1 MSESVGTIPSWYRVT
16 PAAERAQVE
25 AAVGERLARQLAET
39 TLVVL
44 DVDGVLT
51 SGDLL
56 YGARGETLKA
66 FNAKDGLGLIL
77 ARTVGIKRAVL
88 TGRRSD
94 IVARRTGELHFDIV
108 KMGRFD
114 KAEALREILAESDSL
129 PERTLY
135 MGDDL
140 IDMAAMEQVGLAV
153 TVPEAPA
160 VVREACG
167 YVTTAAGGRGAV
179 REVMDLLLMSRGMLG
194 EALGRLG
201 DPRWRPTA
209 KDLSTDET
217 G

>member
-1 MSESVGTIPSWYRVT
+1 MNGPGPEVPAWYPVIPDQ
-16 PAAERAQVE
+16 ERAKAIEAVGRDL
-25 AAVGERLARQLAET
+25 AAVFANIE
-39 TLVVL
+39 LVVL

-66 FNAKDGLGLIL
+66 FNAKDGLGLVL
-77 ARTVGIKRAVL
+77 ARTVGLKRAVL

-114 KAEALREILAESDSL
+114 KAEALREILAESGS
-129 PERTLY
+129 RAAQTLY

-140 IDMAAMEQVGLAV
+140 IDLAAMAQVGLAV

-179 REVMDLLLMSRGMLG
+179 REVMDLLLMSRGILG
-194 EALGRLG
+194 VALGRLG